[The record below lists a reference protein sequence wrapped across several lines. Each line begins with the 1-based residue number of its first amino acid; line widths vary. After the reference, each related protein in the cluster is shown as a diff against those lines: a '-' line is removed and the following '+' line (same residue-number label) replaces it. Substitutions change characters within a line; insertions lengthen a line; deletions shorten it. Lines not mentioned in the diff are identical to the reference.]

1 MNKKYFS
8 ISEFKALMLELLTA
22 SSVHDG
28 VKLQTLESKITD
40 AYQSTTMTHYQ
51 YETLIHTQQILLED
65 WRVNYK

>member
-8 ISEFKALMLELLTA
+8 IAEFKALMLEMLTA

-28 VKLQTLESKITD
+28 IKLQALESKITD
-40 AYQSTTMTHYQ
+40 AYQSTTMTHNQYQ
-51 YETLIHTQQILLED
+51 TLSNTQQILLED